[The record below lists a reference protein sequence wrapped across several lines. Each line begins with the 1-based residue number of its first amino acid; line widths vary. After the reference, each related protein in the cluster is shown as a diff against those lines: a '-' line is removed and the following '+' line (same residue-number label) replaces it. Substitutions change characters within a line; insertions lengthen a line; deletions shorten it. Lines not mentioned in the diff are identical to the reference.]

1 MTTQPGFPLSSPQYS
16 QSTPL
21 PRAFCHP
28 ESILPI
34 VRSSTALGSGPG
46 SPPLGVVAPVE
57 EVEEEEGKRE
67 ERAGELVDLDGHHA
81 VGHVAGGVRAGVEVV
96 AGAQAHVRHAAAV
109 VDLERRDEKK
119 RRED

>member
-1 MTTQPGFPLSSPQYS
+1 MLD
-16 QSTPL
+16 
-21 PRAFCHP
+21 
-28 ESILPI
+28 
-34 VRSSTALGSGPG
+34 SGPG

-119 RRED
+119 AGRLKKTVRQRTLSLVWAFKA